1 MIKTLKVVFYKNGY
15 LLIVAVVLYLI
26 SFIFSN
32 YWFYASSPVRVQKE
46 LETFLQNGEQKF
58 ESFSADSAVLNAI
71 IINKREPLQA
81 LQYTSEDVGLF
92 AYTANDQGDLSLSFW
107 NNNKVLPESRDL
119 KKSDGKYFSTYP
131 NGEFE
136 FIKKTFY
143 LKDKSVVTVAL
154 IPIYWN
160 YFFKNNYLQSG
171 FPANE
176 NIAKRYEIVSSNARF
191 YIKTDD
197 GKPLFGLKEKKRL
210 EDKSPG
216 DWSLALR
223 ILAVIFV
230 LIFINVAALDTVQ
243 SKGWVKGLLVL
254 IVPVFLIRVL
264 SYYFPFPFEFRNLPL
279 FDPAIYASNKLHPSL
294 GDLLIN
300 VILLFWII
308 SFVKYVAINSFK
320 NIRDIKGKK
329 GWWVTS
335 ILCVFLIVLS
345 FTFAGII
352 RSLII
357 DSKISFDVTNFF
369 SLTIYSLLSFII
381 LCFIILTFFHISHIV
396 VLFIYKCIDVPDYGR
411 YVIIATAGL
420 FYLTITLNSPS
431 SLSNVIVL
439 LWLLVY
445 IFIIEFRKEDI
456 FVPILRSSFFL
467 IWIIFF
473 AVSISALII
482 YQNRYVEFT
491 QRKQAAEKL
500 AVQSDPSAET
510 LMSIG
515 ITNINNDF
523 LSKNFN
529 RFKNE
534 TANKA
539 IKDSLINENFSGYLN
554 KYDTRLYTYDRF
566 YHPLF
571 NDDSVSFGAV
581 SSIITNRSKPTT
593 SPDLYYYENE
603 YNEFSYLYKKEIRG
617 ERGNIQGYFFVVAE
631 LKKYKS
637 EALYPELFKQ
647 VENVETDLNV
657 NYAYAVYNKGKIINN
672 YGDYDFK
679 SRIPKQD
686 YPKQE
691 FLEKV
696 INGKSVL
703 WYNAGNNKLVIIV
716 RSGSI
721 FFEAITLF
729 AYLFGSFLFIVVLF
743 QVGHLL
749 VQNKFRLNQIKN
761 NLRFDLRAQIQSAII
776 FLSLFSF
783 LVIGISTIS
792 FYISR
797 FRQTNRDRLVK
808 AIEIMA
814 NEVQNQIANHSIFD
828 DVLKNSEA
836 SENSW
841 LETTIKEI
849 SEIHSLDA
857 NFYDINGNLKV
868 STQPYLY
875 KKQILSQ
882 MMEPKAFYRLHYNNN
897 IEVIQNENVS
907 LFSFLSIYIPI
918 KDASGESYAYLNIP
932 YLNTQKELNQEISN
946 FLVTLIN
953 LNAFIFVIAGAISV
967 LLTNRITG
975 SFTLIASKMRDINLG
990 RANEEIVWNTNDEI
1004 GALIKEY
1011 NKMVKKLDESAQA
1024 LAKSEREGAWREMAR
1039 QVAHEIKNP
1048 LTPMKLSIQY
1058 LQRAIQDKNPNVEA
1072 MSRKVSA
1079 TLVEQIDQ
1087 LAKIASDFSQ
1097 FANIGNVK
1105 VEVFDVNEVLGSL
1118 INLYSAN
1125 TRLQITYNRSNQPA
1139 VISADRTQINRL
1151 FTNLFQNAI
1160 EASDG
1165 QQTIPI
1171 IVSQEINANKLLI
1184 NITDNGCGIP
1194 VEMQEKIF
1202 TPNFT
1207 TKTSGTGL
1215 GLAMCKGIVEKAN
1228 GRIWFETIEGK
1239 GTSFHVLLP
1248 LVGLPE

>member
-1 MIKTLKVVFYKNGY
+1 MRNTIKSVFYKNGY
-15 LLIVAVVLYLI
+15 LLIVAALLYLI

-32 YWFYASSPVRVQKE
+32 YWFYASSPVRVQKQ
-46 LETFLQNGEQKF
+46 LEVFIQKGEQKF
-58 ESFSADSAVLNAI
+58 EIFTADSAALNKI
-71 IINKREPLQA
+71 IINNKEPQTA
-81 LQYTSEDVGLF
+81 LQYTGEDVGLF
-92 AYTANDQGDLSLSFW
+92 AYASSNQGNLSLQFW

-119 KKSDGKYFSTYP
+119 EKPDGKYYSVYS

-136 FIKKTFY
+136 FIKKTLY
-143 LKDKSVVTVAL
+143 LKDKQVVTVAL

-160 YFFKNNYLQSG
+160 YFFKNIYLQSG
-171 FPANE
+171 FPADQ
-176 NIAKRYEIVSSNARF
+176 NIGERYQIASANAKF
-191 YIKTDD
+191 YVKNGD
-197 GKPLFGLKEKKRL
+197 GKPLFGLKEKKRVP
-210 EDKSPG
+210 DTSPG
-216 DWSLALR
+216 AWSLTFR
-223 ILAVIFV
+223 ILSVIFV
-230 LIFINVAALDTVQ
+230 LIFINTAALETVQ
-243 SKGWVKGLLVL
+243 TKGWVKGLIALAVPVL
-254 IVPVFLIRVL
+254 IFRLL

-300 VILLFWII
+300 VILLFWVI
-308 SFVKYVAINSFK
+308 SFVKFVAINTLK
-320 NIRDIKGKK
+320 NVPDIKGNK
-329 GWWVTS
+329 GWWITV

-345 FTFAGII
+345 FSSAGVI

-381 LCFIILTFFHISHIV
+381 LCFIILTFFHLSHIAL
-396 VLFIYKCIDVPDYGR
+396 LFIYKSADVPNYAR
-411 YVIIATAGL
+411 YIIIATAGL
-420 FYLTITLNSPS
+420 IYLTMTLKSVS

-445 IFIIEFRKEDI
+445 ILMMEFRKEDI
-456 FVPILRSSFFL
+456 YIPILRSSFFL

-473 AVSISALII
+473 AISISALII
-482 YQNRYVEFT
+482 YQNRYVEFA
-491 QRKQAAEKL
+491 QRKRAAEKL
-500 AVQSDPSAET
+500 AVQADPSAET

-523 LSKNFN
+523 LSNNFR

-534 TANKA
+534 MTNKT

-554 KYDTRLYTYDRF
+554 KYDTRLYTYDKY
-566 YHPLF
+566 YHSLY
-571 NDDSVSFGAV
+571 NDDSVSYGAV
-581 SSIITNRSKPTT
+581 SSIIENRSKIT
-593 SPDLYYYENE
+593 SNPDLYYYENE
-603 YNEFSYLYKKEIRG
+603 LNEFSYLYKKDIRDT
-617 ERGNIQGYFFVVAE
+617 RGNIQGYFFVIAE

-647 VENVETDLNV
+647 VEDVAKDLNV
-657 NYAYAVYNKGKIINN
+657 NYAYAVYNKDKIINN
-672 YGDYDFK
+672 YGDFDFK
-679 SRIPKQD
+679 SRIPKDD

-691 FLEKV
+691 FYETK
-696 INGKSVL
+696 INGKSAL

-716 RSGSI
+716 RSGSV
-721 FFEAITLF
+721 FFEGVTLF
-729 AYLFGSFLFIVVLF
+729 AYLFGSFLFIVILF

-749 VQNKFRLNQIKN
+749 IEYKFRLKDIKKE
-761 NLRFDLRAQIQSAII
+761 LRLDLRSQIQGAII

-783 LVIGISTIS
+783 LVIGIATIS

-797 FRQTNRDRLVK
+797 FNQTNRDRLVK

-814 NEVQNQIANHSIFD
+814 NEVQNQIASHSIFD

-836 SENSW
+836 SESSW

-857 NFYDINGNLKV
+857 NFYDLNGNLKV
-868 STQPYLY
+868 STLPYLY

-897 IEVIQNENVS
+897 IEVIQDENVS

-918 KDASGESYAYLNIP
+918 KDELGEPYAYLNIP

-946 FLVTLIN
+946 FLVTLIC

-967 LLTNRITG
+967 LLTNRITS
-975 SFTLIASKMRDINLG
+975 SFTLIVSKMRDINLG

-1058 LQRAIQDKNPNVEA
+1058 LQRAIQDKNPNVETL
-1072 MSRKVSA
+1072 SRQVSS

-1097 FANIGNVK
+1097 FANIGNVQ
-1105 VEVFDVNEVLGSL
+1105 VEVFDVNEVLRLL

-1125 TRLQITYNRSNQPA
+1125 TRLNIIYNRSQQA
-1139 VISADRTQINRL
+1139 ALISADRTQINRL

-1160 EASDG
+1160 EASDEKSS
-1165 QQTIPI
+1165 IPI
-1171 IVSQEINANKLLI
+1171 IIDQINDANKLH
-1184 NITDNGCGIP
+1184 ITVTDEGCGISA
-1194 VEMQEKIF
+1194 EMDQKIF

-1228 GRIWFETIEGK
+1228 GRIWFNTVEGK

-1248 LVGLPE
+1248 LVGMPE